1 MTPQHLHKAGIFSL
15 RRPGTTLPLV
25 LLHGLGSDAESW
37 VRVMA
42 ALDPAIDVIAWNAPG
57 YESSTPLANASP
69 TPDDYAASLAALL
82 DALGL
87 ERVVLAGHSLGT
99 LFAAR
104 FARRFPQRMA
114 ALALL
119 SPALG
124 YGIAPGEAL
133 PPGVQGRIDEL
144 ERLGPTE
151 FAATRAAKLVFHPDD
166 KPEILAGVR
175 RAMGA
180 VRMPGY
186 GQAVRA
192 LGAGTLLADAAQI
205 AAPTLVAVG
214 AEDVVTPPANAQ
226 ATYDAMPN
234 KLSFT
239 LVPGAGHALPQEDP
253 AAVAKLLGSLVM
265 EARHG

>member
-1 MTPQHLHKAGIFSL
+1 MTPQHLHQAGIFAL
-15 RRPGTTLPLV
+15 RRPGTSLPLV
-25 LLHGLGSDAESW
+25 LLHGIGSDAESW
-37 VRVMA
+37 VRMMS
-42 ALDPAIDVIAWNAPG
+42 ALPPAIDVIAWNAPG
-57 YESSTPLANASP
+57 YESSAALANTSP
-69 TPDDYAASLAALL
+69 TPDDYADSLAALL

-87 ERVVLAGHSLGT
+87 PRVVLAGHSLGT

-104 FARRFPQRMA
+104 FALMFPQRVA

-119 SPALG
+119 SPAFG
-124 YGIAPGEAL
+124 YGIAPGEPL
-133 PPGVQGRIDEL
+133 PAGVQGRVDDL
-144 ERLGPTE
+144 VRLGPTE
-151 FAATRAAKLVFHPDD
+151 FAATQAAKLVFHPDD

-175 RAMGA
+175 RGMGA

-192 LGAGTLLADAAQI
+192 LGAGTLLADVAQI

-226 ATYDAMPN
+226 ATYDAAPN
-234 KLSFT
+234 KRSFT

-253 AAVAKLLGSLVM
+253 AVVAQLLGALVM
-265 EARHG
+265 EAQHV